1 MSWFGKRK
9 ARTDKFRSLGLSKKA
24 AKKAAKTA
32 KQNGKKT
39 S

>member
-1 MSWFGKRK
+1 MTLFE
-9 ARTDKFRSLGLSKKA
+9 KFLALGLSKKA
-24 AKKAAKTA
+24 AKAAAKKA

>member
-1 MSWFGKRK
+1 MTLFE
-9 ARTDKFRSLGLSKKA
+9 KFLALGLSKKA

-32 KQNGKKT
+32 KKNGKKT

>member
-1 MSWFGKRK
+1 MFGSKKRK
-9 ARTDKFRSLGLSKKA
+9 FRKLGLSKKA
-24 AKKAAKTA
+24 AKQAAKTA